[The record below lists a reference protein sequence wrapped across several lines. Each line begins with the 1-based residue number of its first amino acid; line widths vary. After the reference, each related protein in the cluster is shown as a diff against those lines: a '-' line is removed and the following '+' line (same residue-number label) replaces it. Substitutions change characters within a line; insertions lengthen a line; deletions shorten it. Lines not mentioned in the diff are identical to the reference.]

1 MKEKE
6 RTWALEVGDDDE
18 SVVCPIIVED
28 LKPQGQMQIE
38 MVCQENG
45 DKFLEIAHVV
55 RGLGLNILK
64 GVMETTQGRIWAHL
78 IVEAKPHI
86 TRLQLFYSLVHLFQ
100 QQNPPHSSSF
110 DHQT

>member
-1 MKEKE
+1 MQSIAKYADKLKQPYQPKLVKEKE
-6 RTWALEVGDDDE
+6 RTWALEVGDDE

-45 DKFLEIAHVV
+45 DEFLEIAHVV

-64 GVMETTQGRIWAHL
+64 G
-78 IVEAKPHI
+78 
-86 TRLQLFYSLVHLFQ
+86 
-100 QQNPPHSSSF
+100 
-110 DHQT
+110 

>member
-45 DKFLEIAHVV
+45 DEFLEIAHVV

-64 GVMETTQGRIWAHL
+64 GVMETRQGRIWAHL

-100 QQNPPHSSSF
+100 QQNPRNSF
-110 DHQT
+110 EHQT